1 MSFNTDFSENCYY
14 CNNAFKCIN
23 CVDILNADSC
33 ENCYFSVDIKNCYN
47 CFFSQE
53 CKDSSDIFY
62 SYNLE
67 SCKNCFGCIN
77 LSNQQYHIFNQ
88 KFSREEYFENIK
100 IYKNEKNKTIE
111 IFNKLK
117 LENPHLYANIKN
129 YENAI

>member
-14 CNNAFKCIN
+14 CNNAFKCTN
-23 CVDILNADSC
+23 CVDIFNADKC

-53 CKDSSDIFY
+53 SKNSSDIFY

-67 SCKNCFGCIN
+67 NCKNCFGCIN
-77 LSNQQYHIFNQ
+77 LNNQQYHIFN
-88 KFSREEYFENIK
+88 KPYSKEEYFENIK
-100 IYKNEKNKTIE
+100 IYKNEKNKTLE

-117 LENPHLYANIKN
+117 LESPHLYGNIKN
-129 YENAI
+129 CENGV